1 MKKLRKGKTDI
12 KDKRAKIILHPGEIL
27 KQDFLDGLG
36 ISVYA
41 LSKAIGV
48 PRSRIN
54 DIVLGRRGITA
65 DTAGRLG
72 RSFGTDAESWSNLQ
86 KHYDLI
92 IAQNKLARIL
102 PKIQT
107 PDDLHTGA

>member
-1 MKKLRKGKTDI
+1 MQ
-12 KDKRAKIILHPGEIL
+12 DKRAQIISHPGRIL
-27 KQDFLDGLG
+27 KQDFLDSLG

-41 LSKAIGV
+41 LAKAIHV

-65 DTAGRLG
+65 DTAVRLG
-72 RSFGTDAESWSNLQ
+72 KFFGTDAESWSNLQ

-92 IAQNKLARIL
+92 MAQIALAHIL
-102 PKIQT
+102 PDIQT
-107 PDDLHTGA
+107 LDDLNADA

>member
-1 MKKLRKGKTDI
+1 M
-12 KDKRAKIILHPGEIL
+12 KDKRAQIISHPGRIL

-65 DTAGRLG
+65 DTAIRLG
-72 RSFGTDAESWSNLQ
+72 KFFGTDAESWSNLQ
-86 KHYDLI
+86 KHYDLV
-92 IAQNKLARIL
+92 IAQNALARIL
-102 PKIQT
+102 PEIQT
-107 PDDLHTGA
+107 LDDLQTGA